1 VVGLIDHRPPLT
13 TGRLLLEPL
22 TEAHTEHL
30 VELDSDPEVL
40 RFIWGR
46 ALTRTEVVEEF
57 LPRRLS
63 PDAAAR
69 GLGWW
74 VGFEGDTFV
83 GWWCLEVDST
93 DDTTAELGYRLRREA
108 WGRGLATEGSWAL
121 LDHAFHTLALPR
133 VWAATMAVNT
143 GSRGVMEKLG
153 LHLERTVVEQ
163 WDSPLPGAELGEVYY
178 EITRE
183 DWLHR

>member
-1 VVGLIDHRPPLT
+1 M
-13 TGRLLLEPL
+13 
-22 TEAHTEHL
+22 TEAHLDLL

-40 RFIWGR
+40 RHIWGR
-46 ALTRTEVVEEF
+46 ALSREES
-57 LPRRLS
+57 LRHGAKRIDPE
-63 PDAAAR
+63 AEAR
-69 GLGWW
+69 GIGAWA
-74 VGFEGDTFV
+74 GYEGATFV
-83 GWWCLEVDST
+83 GWWTLQRDPR
-93 DDTTAELGYRLRREA
+93 DATTAELGYRLRREA
-108 WGRGLATEGSWAL
+108 WGRGLATEGSRAL
-121 LDHAFHTLALPR
+121 LDHAFRTLTLPR
-133 VWAATMAVNT
+133 VWAGTMAVNT